1 MLITIDAAKC
11 TKCGA
16 CVEECPR
23 YVLALSEDNS
33 PRVRYEEQCCM
44 CGHCVAVCPKGA
56 LVHSDMPFQLFKVL
70 PKLSVSAEVI
80 ENLLLS
86 RRSIRVF
93 KERPVPREDLEKLIA
108 AGTNAGTASNGETE
122 GFIIIQDKKVISD
135 LETLVLETLWRSL
148 KYLRYRAGR
157 TFVKATMGAEM
168 LEQATTYY
176 RTFGNKKR
184 DGGLTGAIF
193 RSAPAVI
200 VTHGL
205 RKSIPLA
212 ITNSALATRNM
223 EIMALTTGLGTCWA
237 GFLVTAAHRDKE
249 IARFLG
255 LPANRNVY
263 AGLMVGFPKREYKK
277 AIPRKERP
285 LKWM

>member
-11 TKCGA
+11 TKCGT

-23 YVLALSEDNS
+23 YVLASGEDKL
-33 PRVRYEEQCCM
+33 PIVKYAEQCCT

-56 LVHSDMPFQLFKVL
+56 LVHRDMPFQLFTEL
-70 PKLSVSAEVI
+70 PEFSVPTEAI

-86 RRSIRVF
+86 RRSVRVF
-93 KERPVPREDLEKLIA
+93 KERGVPREDLERLIA
-108 AGTNAGTASNGETE
+108 AGTNGGTASNGQTE
-122 GFIIIQDKKVISD
+122 GFIVIQDKKVISD
-135 LETLVLETLWRSL
+135 LETLVLEILWRSL
-148 KYLRYRAGR
+148 KYLRYGAGR

-176 RTFGNKKR
+176 RTFGNKRR
-184 DGGLTGAIF
+184 DGGLAGAIF
-193 RSAPAVI
+193 RNAPAVI

-205 RKSIPLA
+205 RKSIPLT

-223 EIMALTTGLGTCWA
+223 EITALTMGLGTCWA

-277 AIPRKERP
+277 TIPRKERP